1 MSKKRKDPKE
11 TDKLTTCT
19 IYNHCSNMSENEL
32 NNRLKKLRDEGKIL
46 SYCYVRHDR
55 DKYTY
60 ADQEKDSNQI
70 AGTLKTAHYHIWLK
84 LPRDKARMRKDI
96 AKWLDVGWTMVQ
108 DLEYQFENSIVYAT
122 HALHIEK
129 AQYGIDEVVCSGDIN
144 YAELVQKRVKEYQEA
159 TRKSLLM
166 ERRKEIMDAIES
178 GKINKLNMSKMLT
191 NEEELAHGKAI
202 TVAMNRYE
210 RELQQKTDR
219 NMTCIFISGASRA
232 CKTSLAKKICESL
245 KFTYNVAGAKD
256 PSQFFMGQ
264 EATIID
270 DLGVDTMGW
279 KELLNLTDNDTA
291 TPVASRFKNKLM
303 FCKLLIVTTNLAPY
317 QLANELCPKGEDKNQ
332 LYRRFKQYYKAD
344 YNYITEYRFNDDV
357 NVMRY
362 EEVNKMTN
370 YAVPIMAKK
379 KAEKEEKRINVCLSE
394 IMAQWV
400 EEEGIIILDTVRRE
414 PKKQKT
420 PHYNKEN
427 LIYIQ
432 TKKCTYCYKK
442 NGYNYT
448 VVFDKSYVPKYL
460 NQAECEEE
468 LKASEKILNEINAK
482 IEKESKDKQP
492 KEEPN
497 KQEEA
502 KLQVDEFGFPVDDND
517 SFFD

>member
-1 MSKKRKDPKE
+1 
-11 TDKLTTCT
+11 
-19 IYNHCSNMSENEL
+19 
-32 NNRLKKLRDEGKIL
+32 
-46 SYCYVRHDR
+46 
-55 DKYTY
+55 
-60 ADQEKDSNQI
+60 
-70 AGTLKTAHYHIWLK
+70 
-84 LPRDKARMRKDI
+84 
-96 AKWLDVGWTMVQ
+96 MVQ

-245 KFTYNVAGAKD
+245 NFTYNVAGAKD

-291 TPVASRFKNKLM
+291 TPVAVSYTHLT
-303 FCKLLIVTTNLAPY
+303 LPTTPY
-317 QLANELCPKGEDKNQ
+317 
-332 LYRRFKQYYKAD
+332 
-344 YNYITEYRFNDDV
+344 V
-357 NVMRY
+357 
-362 EEVNKMTN
+362 
-370 YAVPIMAKK
+370 
-379 KAEKEEKRINVCLSE
+379 
-394 IMAQWV
+394 
-400 EEEGIIILDTVRRE
+400 
-414 PKKQKT
+414 
-420 PHYNKEN
+420 
-427 LIYIQ
+427 
-432 TKKCTYCYKK
+432 
-442 NGYNYT
+442 
-448 VVFDKSYVPKYL
+448 
-460 NQAECEEE
+460 
-468 LKASEKILNEINAK
+468 
-482 IEKESKDKQP
+482 
-492 KEEPN
+492 
-497 KQEEA
+497 
-502 KLQVDEFGFPVDDND
+502 
-517 SFFD
+517 